1 MWGNVDKSGYLYINL
16 HKNFS
21 KIMLTLIGGHDCTLD
36 VKGRVVFPAAMKK
49 QLATVIDQ
57 GFVIKRSIFQK
68 CLELYPRPVW
78 EKQLRQIGKLNRF
91 IKKNNDFVRLFMA
104 GVREVEIDNSG
115 RILIPRDLVVF
126 ADLKT
131 SIVLASITE
140 IIEIWDKEKYEALT
154 HPELNANIAELAED
168 VMGNIPVEED

>member
-1 MWGNVDKSGYLYINL
+1 MIS
-16 HKNFS
+16 
-21 KIMLTLIGGHDCTLD
+21 LIGGHDCTLD
-36 VKGRVVFPAAMKK
+36 AKGRTVFPSALKR
-49 QLATVIDQ
+49 QLSAVIDQ
-57 GFVIKRSIFQK
+57 GFVIKRSIFQN

-78 EKQLRQIGKLNRF
+78 DKQMKQIGKLNRF

-126 ADLKT
+126 ADLKS
-131 SIVLASITE
+131 SIVLTSTTD

-154 HPELNANIAELAED
+154 NPEKNTNIAELAED
-168 VMGNIPVEED
+168 VMGNVPVDEE